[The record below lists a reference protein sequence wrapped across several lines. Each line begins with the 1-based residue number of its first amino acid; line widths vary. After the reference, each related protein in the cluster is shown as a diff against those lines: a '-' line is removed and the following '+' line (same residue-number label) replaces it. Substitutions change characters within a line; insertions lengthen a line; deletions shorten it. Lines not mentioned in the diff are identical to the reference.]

1 MAGENYTGE
10 ALRDALK
17 AGTLEKPQG
26 SVELVGMVKE
36 SDDDSSI
43 AFTPRGCDTWVD
55 IPISMIERAE
65 HVGHR
70 RCDDHSHAVFRIV
83 LKEAKDKQAK
93 VLSALL
99 AAAPAPE
106 PRAGPGG
113 SRPPMGVGPMARRRA
128 PRGAWGGGRFGL
140 TDESCEQICEQV
152 YAFCFRTTEGMAF
165 DDWVSLCALEYS
177 LCMAGCGL
185 L

>member
-1 MAGENYTGE
+1 
-10 ALRDALK
+10 
-17 AGTLEKPQG
+17 
-26 SVELVGMVKE
+26 MVKE
-36 SDDDSSI
+36 SDDASSI

-55 IPISMIERAE
+55 IPISMIDRAE

-70 RCDDHSHAVFRIV
+70 RCDDHAHPVFRIA

-106 PRAGPGG
+106 ARGRPGAV
-113 SRPPMGVGPMARRRA
+113 RPPMRAGQMARRRP
-128 PRGAWGGGRFGL
+128 PRGWGGGGFDFGL
-140 TDESCEQICEQV
+140 SEESCEQICEQV
-152 YAFCFRTTEGMAF
+152 YAACFRSTEGMAF
-165 DDWVSLCALEYS
+165 DDWVTLCAFEYG